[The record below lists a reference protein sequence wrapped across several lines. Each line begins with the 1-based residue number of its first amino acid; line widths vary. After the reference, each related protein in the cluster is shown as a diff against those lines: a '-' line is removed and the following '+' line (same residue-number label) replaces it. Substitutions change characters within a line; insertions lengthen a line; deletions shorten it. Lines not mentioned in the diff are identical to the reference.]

1 MEWIKVFSSGEEAR
15 RRLKDSV
22 PQLLVIHGK
31 RLCMVLR
38 DNRFYV
44 VQDSC
49 SHNGES
55 LSKGTVNHLG
65 EIICPWHGHQFSLVT
80 GRECSQRSPDL
91 DTYPIKE
98 DSEGL
103 FIGM

>member
-15 RRLKDSV
+15 KRLKDSK

-31 RLCMVLR
+31 RLCVVLR
-38 DNRFYV
+38 ADHFYV

-55 LSKGTVNHLG
+55 LSKGTVNYLG
-65 EIICPWHGHQFSLVT
+65 EIICPWHGHQFSLAS
-80 GRECSQRSPDL
+80 GRECSERSSDL
-91 DTYPIKE
+91 NTYPVKE
-98 DSEGL
+98 EEDGL
-103 FIGM
+103 FVGL

>member
-15 RRLKDSV
+15 RRLRENV
-22 PQLLVIHGK
+22 PQLLIIEGK
-31 RLCMVLR
+31 RLCMVMR
-38 DNRFYV
+38 NDSFHV

-65 EIICPWHGHQFSLVT
+65 EIICPWHGHQFSLTT
-80 GRECSQRSPDL
+80 GRECSERSSDL
-91 DTYPIKE
+91 ITYPVKE
-98 DSEGL
+98 DENGV
-103 FIGM
+103 FIGV

>member
-15 RRLKDSV
+15 SRLKENV
-22 PQLLVIHGK
+22 PRLLIINGK

-38 DNRFYV
+38 NNSFHV
-44 VQDSC
+44 VQNSC

-55 LSKGTVNHLG
+55 LSKGTVNYLG
-65 EIICPWHGHQFSLVT
+65 EIVCPWHGHQFNLTT
-80 GRECSQRSPDL
+80 GRECSERSRDL
-91 DTYPIKE
+91 STYPVKE
-98 DSEGL
+98 DTDGL

>member
-15 RRLKDSV
+15 KRLKENA

-38 DNRFYV
+38 NNSFFV

-49 SHNGES
+49 SHKGES
-55 LSKGTVNHLG
+55 LSKGTVNLMG
-65 EIICPWHGHQFSLVT
+65 ESICPGHGL
-80 GRECSQRSPDL
+80 L
-91 DTYPIKE
+91 
-98 DSEGL
+98 
-103 FIGM
+103 IG